1 MRGTQ
6 TKTLNPELDAEFGG
20 RASLN
25 ATLADVDNRRSVS
38 SMMGSGSGL
47 DSAPSKKSQALAVK
61 NWMEQNSG
69 YWVLFVYNE
78 QFVNRYMVPAVEFVR
93 FFRATSTSPA
103 HIAAAYEAARR
114 YVVTLANDPDVR
126 QMPCIQPANV
136 QFLIPFSERTATDVR
151 HVPTKLA
158 RLQARQDDVVAF
170 RREDFKR
177 AKDGDGS
184 GGVMEESEFHIWK
197 NNYLATKRTFDFND
211 TDPDAVPAS
220 VALRRSTVLCRNA
233 YERLKARFGDL
244 PKPVENDE
252 TDEVIDEAPVP
263 CLDDD
268 DDFVAAPIAAAVSS
282 ASAGS
287 TEIKAPPPVLTTV
300 PEKWTKPG
308 VVKAFP
314 ESLRSPGAKFAL
326 AVFHSDW
333 DLPADTPTYPEA
345 AGMEWACVPFGGEY
359 ETEDEAQQVVLDQL
373 NIFVRDASISCVT
386 MNKPV
391 CPTEVNE
398 DAIKT
403 THRTDNTLGQHE
415 LNKVM
420 GSRTNQLKDVK
431 RARQFNAMGDRTV
444 IPEVN
449 ANDDAVPD
457 IDDDDAAVQAAA
469 PAVILGVTQMTR
481 EEARARGDVA
491 GDPVEA
497 AFKQMAAERQK
508 AAGGGDA

>member
-220 VALRRSTVLCRNA
+220 VAVEVTSDHGQVDVGGSA
-233 YERLKARFGDL
+233 IDL
-244 PKPVENDE
+244 
-252 TDEVIDEAPVP
+252 
-263 CLDDD
+263 
-268 DDFVAAPIAAAVSS
+268 S
-282 ASAGS
+282 ASTDALVERRTGEGRFRWLHAHPGEARALLERAS
-287 TEIKAPPPVLTTV
+287 TE
-300 PEKWTKPG
+300 
-308 VVKAFP
+308 F
-314 ESLRSPGAKFAL
+314 ESTCWVMSRR
-326 AVFHSDW
+326 
-333 DLPADTPTYPEA
+333 
-345 AGMEWACVPFGGEY
+345 
-359 ETEDEAQQVVLDQL
+359 QVVTSELL
-373 NIFVRDASISCVT
+373 G
-386 MNKPV
+386 
-391 CPTEVNE
+391 EV
-398 DAIKT
+398 
-403 THRTDNTLGQHE
+403 
-415 LNKVM
+415 
-420 GSRTNQLKDVK
+420 
-431 RARQFNAMGDRTV
+431 
-444 IPEVN
+444 
-449 ANDDAVPD
+449 DDAV
-457 IDDDDAAVQAAA
+457 V
-469 PAVILGVTQMTR
+469 
-481 EEARARGDVA
+481 ARLGDVA
-491 GDPVEA
+491 VIPHVDAFVPDPAVPLEHR
-497 AFKQMAAERQK
+497 MRSRHGSLTRAEMLVPLCVV
-508 AAGGGDA
+508 A